1 MEYKMDLKDKKY
13 YIKEEG
19 NKNYIWI
26 VLIIMAISIFAT
38 LDFKDYEDNQINTA
52 KAKKEINQRIEK

>member
-1 MEYKMDLKDKKY
+1 MKAIILV
-13 YIKEEG
+13 KEEG

>member
-1 MEYKMDLKDKKY
+1 MDLKDKKY